1 MRGDRGGTE
10 SACVLWKGEMLWAWA
25 AMGELRADYE
35 SRKGFRDMEGDWKDL
50 QEYRYD

>member
-1 MRGDRGGTE
+1 MRRDRGGTE
-10 SACVLWKGEMLWAWA
+10 SACVLWKGEMLWVWA

-35 SRKGFRDMEGDWKDL
+35 CGKGIRDMEDDWKDL